1 MQILKNFFYNLSYQ
15 ILVLILPLITV
26 PYVSNVL
33 GTNGLGDY
41 AFTYANMQYF
51 IIFGMIGISLYGSRQ
66 IAYVRDDK
74 QMLKNNFYSIYLVQ
88 VIAMILSSIIFLF
101 FVFYFNTGLYK
112 SLYLTQGINILAALI
127 DISWF
132 FIGIEQFKKTVLRNT
147 IVKLISLANIFIFV
161 KNVDDIIIYTLI
173 LGLANFLGNLTLWFY
188 IPKTLG
194 IKNLEISGLPKHLK
208 ASISLFIPQV
218 AIQIYIVLSKTLLG
232 VFTDTSQ
239 VAYYENSQKLI
250 NIALTVA
257 TAIGTVMMPKIANTV
272 STGDIDKVKY
282 YIKNSFFFM
291 NAISIPLTFGL
302 LGIAKEFSPLFF
314 GKNFIGIE
322 KLVMIGSIN
331 ILIISWSNVLGSQ
344 LLIPL
349 NRTKEFT
356 TSVTVGAFI
365 NLILNIIVLKYMG
378 SVGASITTVVAE
390 IAVTATQMYLLRK
403 FLNMYELIK
412 SILLFFPAALIMF
425 GVVRA
430 VGELMG
436 VKILTVVAQIGLG
449 GVIYLVS
456 IFVLYKLIYKKNIV
470 TYIKYM
476 IKN

>member
-194 IKNLEISGLPKHLK
+194 IKNLEIGGLPKHLK

-349 NRTKEFT
+349 NRTREFT
-356 TSVTVGAFI
+356 ASVTVGAFI

-378 SVGASITTVVAE
+378 SVGASITTVIAE
-390 IAVTATQMYLLRK
+390 IAVTATQMYLLRN

-430 VGELMG
+430 VGEFMG

>member
-456 IFVLYKLIYKKNIV
+456 IFILYKLIYKKNIV
-470 TYIKYM
+470 TYIRYM